1 MAKPLI
7 IAHRGDPTHAL
18 ENSLDAFRQALSV
31 PVDMIEFDV
40 RKSRDNILYVMHDR
54 YTGRTADRNIN
65 IERAGAADLS
75 RVRLRN
81 GEPIPTLRNV
91 LALVAGSSA
100 LNIEIKSRGAGV
112 LVAEQLKASG
122 YTGDIILSS
131 FQELEIVE
139 ARKVLPGVPG
149 AGIFDAFSSA
159 DVSPYKRKGYGVISL
174 NRKTVTRG
182 LIEQLHE
189 QDLKTYVWTVDLEAD
204 IKELVSWGVD
214 GIYSNDPG
222 LLRRVV
228 GNNNHISDDK

>member
-18 ENSLDAFRQALSV
+18 ENSLDAFRHALSV

-65 IERAGAADLS
+65 IERARASDLS
-75 RVRLRN
+75 GARLRN
-81 GEPIPTLRNV
+81 GEPIPTLRTV
-91 LALVAGSSA
+91 LGLVAGSTA
-100 LNIEIKSRGAGV
+100 LNIEIKSKGAGA
-112 LVAEQLKASG
+112 LVAEHLKSSG

-131 FQELEIVE
+131 FQEREVVD
-139 ARKVLPGVPG
+139 AQRVLPGAPV
-149 AGIFDAFSSA
+149 AGIFDVFSPP
-159 DVSPYKRKGYGVISL
+159 DVSAYKRKGYRLISL
-174 NRKTVTRG
+174 NRKTVTRE

-189 QDLKTYVWTVDLEAD
+189 HDLKVYAWTVDGEAD
-204 IKELVSWGVD
+204 IRELISWGVD

-222 LLRRVV
+222 LLKRVV
-228 GNNNHISDDK
+228 G